1 MILKSSAVSI
11 KDENSQNL
19 GKLKEYPSTNDLI
32 KEQQVSSNDEPSSV
46 HHRRDLDSLG

>member
-32 KEQQVSSNDEPSSV
+32 KLQQVSNDEPSSV